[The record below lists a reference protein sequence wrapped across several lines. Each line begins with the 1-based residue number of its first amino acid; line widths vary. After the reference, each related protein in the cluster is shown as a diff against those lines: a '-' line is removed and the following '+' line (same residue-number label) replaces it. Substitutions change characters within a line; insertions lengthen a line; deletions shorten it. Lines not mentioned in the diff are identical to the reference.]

1 MNTQPDLPVR
11 FVPIPELDPERISR
25 IDCYDVPS
33 GVQVF
38 KWRAGWTASTRPSE
52 SYIVQGATSADLLAK
67 LQCPWV
73 IHTWGCG
80 GRAWLFNAIPV
91 RTAEQTRSLRHR
103 LERYPDPRI
112 QNFHTLDLI
121 FDL

>member
-1 MNTQPDLPVR
+1 MITQPGTPARYVTIPDLEPDRVT
-11 FVPIPELDPERISR
+11 R

-38 KWRAGWTASTRPSE
+38 KFKAGWAAGTRPAD
-52 SYIVQGATSADLLAK
+52 SYIVQGATSAELLAK
-67 LQCPWV
+67 LRQPWV
-73 IHTWGCG
+73 SHTWGCG
-80 GRAWLFNAIPV
+80 GRAWLFSPAPV

-103 LERYPDPRI
+103 LEKYPDPRI
-112 QNFHTLDLI
+112 ENFYALDLI